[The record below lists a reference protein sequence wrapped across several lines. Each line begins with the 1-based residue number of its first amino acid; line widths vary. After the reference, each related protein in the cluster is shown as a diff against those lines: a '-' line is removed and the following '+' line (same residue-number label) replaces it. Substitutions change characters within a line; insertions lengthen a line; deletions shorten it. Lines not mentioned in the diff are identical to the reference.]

1 MSWFRVIIAMFIIT
15 VLCYQFHLNSSVYIT
30 RRYTATLSSGAF
42 MQDDKLLGGHP
53 LQRIIFER
61 VEIKNEY
68 EEFADLSFEPEHTRT
83 SEVTVLN
90 PPEPVKPKEVVVKA
104 KKKTQTIETSVSDEL
119 LIEYIVQAEAGNTE
133 DLDGCRLVCDVILN
147 RVASSKFPNNVSD
160 VIFQPGQFST
170 VKSIFDS
177 TRRNNNGI
185 NVNDKVKEAVRME
198 LTGARLDS
206 ESLFFARSPITSTG
220 VYQHGRH
227 YFSR

>member
-15 VLCYQFHLNSSVYIT
+15 VLCYPFYSGVYIT
-30 RRYTATLSSGAF
+30 RRYTATLSSGVF

-53 LQRIIFER
+53 LQRIIFEH

-68 EEFADLSFEPEHTRT
+68 EEFADLTFEPEHTRT
-83 SEVTVLN
+83 YEVAVINPN
-90 PPEPVKPKEVVVKA
+90 PPKPKKVLAKK
-104 KKKTQTIETSVSDEL
+104 KKKTQTIETSASDEL

-147 RVASSKFPNNVSD
+147 RVASKKFPNNVSD

-170 VKSIFDS
+170 VKTIVDS
-177 TRRNNNGI
+177 TRQNNNGI
-185 NVNDKVKEAVRME
+185 KVNDKVKEAVRME

-206 ESLFFARSPITSTG
+206 KSLFFARSPITSTG